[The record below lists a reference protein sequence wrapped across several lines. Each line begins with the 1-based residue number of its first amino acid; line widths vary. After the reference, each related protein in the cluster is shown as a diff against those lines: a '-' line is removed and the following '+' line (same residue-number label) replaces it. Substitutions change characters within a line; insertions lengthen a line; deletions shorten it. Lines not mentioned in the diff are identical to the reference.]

1 MAVESPWISSTTD
14 ATFEQDVLEVSKTRP
29 VVVDFWATW
38 CQPCLALKPVLER
51 LAVEYDG
58 RFQLVKAETE
68 HNQSAA
74 AQFNVSGIPAVFA
87 VAGGEL
93 VDSFTGALP
102 EAQIRPWLDRL
113 LLTAEVVGVQGLET
127 SDPAAAEAKY
137 RALIEK
143 LPREPSLTIGLA
155 RVLLALERIDEAKAI
170 VEKLEERGF
179 LEPEAQKLKASLDLA
194 GMRGGNVGALEARAA
209 AEPNNFDLQLE
220 LAEALAGAGQ
230 HEAALQRSL
239 AILQQQKT
247 GPGEKAK
254 QLMLDLFRVL
264 PADSELTSVY
274 RRKLASALY

>member
-14 ATFEQDVLEVSKTRP
+14 ATFEKDVLEVSKTRP

-38 CQPCLALKPVLER
+38 CQPCLALKPVLEK

-68 HNQSAA
+68 HNQAAA

-93 VDSFTGALP
+93 VDEFTGLMP
-102 EAQIRPWLDRL
+102 EPQIRSWLDRL
-113 LLTAEVVGVQGLET
+113 LLTAEVVEVQGLER

-143 LPREPSLTIGLA
+143 LPREPSLPIGLA

-179 LEPEAQKLKASLDLA
+179 LEPDAQKLKASLDLA

-239 AILQQQKT
+239 AIFQQQKT